1 MGNHMVIRR
10 DRLVDD
16 AYREFNTV
24 QSMKAVIR
32 IEYID
37 ENGIPEV
44 VLLILFGFNL
54 YRLE

>member
-1 MGNHMVIRR
+1 MVIRR